1 MVMHLEWGGG
11 RFVAAMAV
19 LLAVAGN
26 AAFAQEHKTY
36 RCNVADVA
44 DWVVEDGG
52 HMRLNSRPR
61 SGWAG
66 HLLQQFDGV
75 IIDTLTGA
83 MTHPDGN
90 REVWSVVQ
98 RGDSGNDYV
107 LTQPTPLDPLEQII
121 PPERRITPSEDKIK
135 ARAATD
141 FIRIRTWSEKPM
153 PMARLL
159 AFGLSGLASGPCEL
173 VR

>member
-1 MVMHLEWGGG
+1 MRAMAMHLRVGG

-19 LLAVAGN
+19 LLAVAGK

-52 HMRLNSRPR
+52 HKRLNCRPR

-83 MTHPDGN
+83 ITHPDGH
-90 REVWSVVQ
+90 REQWNVDQ
-98 RGDSGNDYV
+98 RGDSAHDYV
-107 LTQPTPLDPLEQII
+107 LSVRTPPFLDPSLVLAFA
-121 PPERRITPSEDKIK
+121 S
-135 ARAATD
+135 AATD
-141 FIRIRTWSEKPM
+141 K
-153 PMARLL
+153 
-159 AFGLSGLASGPCEL
+159 GLMSWAGLRSFCRSNPAWPPAIKVFASSHL
-173 VR
+173 T